1 MSGLFV
7 NIHFYEC
14 AQDLT
19 FCTPISPLYFL
30 CSRRQNDVQAQ
41 ARCHRIGQTKDVRI
55 YRLVTSRTF
64 EQEMFDRASK
74 KLGLEQAVL
83 GSFGTD
89 EDDDKPTSKEMEQ
102 LLKRGAYAL
111 LEDDND
117 EVVKQFCAD
126 DIESILATRTRTRV
140 VEGAKTA
147 SWLNKQGMV
156 VSKSKFTSD
165 SKSAGLDMDDPLFW
179 QKVMPDFITP
189 MLMIQQLQD
198 LSHEI
203 LGTVKKTGRG
213 RGRWKKKHAEE
224 LALKEENDSTE
235 NSKPEMVPIEEEG
248 KMDNIND
255 NAQED
260 SGNKDDMQTENIK
273 DDSDKKIS
281 KDNTEED
288 IGNKDD
294 IQTENIKNDSDKKI
308 SEDNTEEDTGNK
320 DDMQTENTEDGDD
333 KMIEKFQLTKTQ
345 KRKIA
350 KFMSDL
356 KSMMEGLFDEAE
368 DDNLPSEEKGSAQK
382 LLLNVSVKEKIFNED
397 QRRYARATL
406 KRLEGNRRRRCR
418 TSDQGGRSTPRKQ
431 SYHDDSIEIRE
442 ELRIVSSKKIK
453 RRRRKGGDDDDEPH
467 ERKRKRSS
475 LEIGDDGYKIHSDD
489 EADWSD
495 VDDDVYNQKSK
506 KSATI
511 SRKEARRRRQWA
523 SDGDAAVAAGRP
535 WPALPRTVVAK
546 VLKSLLDEVLKHDE
560 AKGGIF
566 SVPVPRED
574 FPEYYEQ
581 VKIPMDYGTMKKKLD
596 NGEYRS
602 AQAMQKDFRLV
613 MQNCLQFNAHE
624 SEICQEARQQALMRP
639 SQLRGAAMA
648 NDLFLAED
656 GSVLQ
661 ILDDKSAGAPVKKR
675 KRRTKEEMRRDEAIA
690 AIEKEKKK
698 KEKEEKKKAKKRAK
712 DEDVI
717 DLGVEDDDVPLT
729 SMKKK
734 KPRIKINL
742 REAEDNKKTIAVAD
756 EKPTC
761 VSKEED
767 GDDGTVDRRKK
778 TPVSRKKRTR
788 KSDRTKENTAENSAK
803 KVVRRR
809 SAKQKEIESHDA
821 DYLDVAL
828 LKKEREGLGG
838 DLSYHAS
845 RKLFTSRG
853 AWVLPAPLQPDKFRD
868 VAMAIFKKIEK
879 IDRYSVFAEP
889 VSDGD
894 APDYSDI
901 VKNPIDL
908 ATMNS
913 KVEKGGY
920 GEGTK
925 GASKLYSDFLLMFDN
940 CRLYNEDDGEVT
952 EEAARIMA
960 LVPEL
965 YGGAC
970 AVTLK
975 KQKK

>member
-1 MSGLFV
+1 M
-7 NIHFYEC
+7 
-14 AQDLT
+14 
-19 FCTPISPLYFL
+19 
-30 CSRRQNDVQAQ
+30 QAQ

-83 GSFGTD
+83 GSFGQE

-111 LEDDND
+111 LEDDN
-117 EVVKQFCAD
+117 EKIEQFCAD
-126 DIESILATRTRTRV
+126 DIDNILATRTRTRV

-165 SKSAGLDMDDPLFW
+165 TKSADLDMNDPLFW

-189 MLMIQQLQD
+189 MLMTQQLQD

-203 LGTVKKTGRG
+203 LGTVKKVGRG

-224 LALKEENDSTE
+224 DAQKEENNQEAENGSAKNSQPEASDSIKEGE
-235 NSKPEMVPIEEEG
+235 NEKDEG
-248 KMDNIND
+248 KVDP
-255 NAQED
+255 
-260 SGNKDDMQTENIK
+260 
-273 DDSDKKIS
+273 S
-281 KDNTEED
+281 KDEGKEEPQDKSDVQNESTEED
-288 IGNKDD
+288 G
-294 IQTENIKNDSDKKI
+294 DK
-308 SEDNTEEDTGNK
+308 T
-320 DDMQTENTEDGDD
+320 
-333 KMIEKFQLTKTQ
+333 EKFQLTKTQ

-356 KSMMEGLFDEAE
+356 KSMMEGLFDEAA
-368 DDNLPSEEKGSAQK
+368 DDNLPGEEKDSAQK
-382 LLLNVSVKEKIFNED
+382 LLLTVSVKEKLFNED
-397 QRRYARATL
+397 QRHYARVTL

-431 SYHDDSIEIRE
+431 SYDEGNIEIRE

-453 RRRRKGGDDDDEPH
+453 RRRRKGGGDDEPN
-467 ERKRKRSS
+467 ERKRKKTS
-475 LEIGDDGYKIHSDD
+475 EIGDDGYKIHSDD

-495 VDDDVYNQKSK
+495 VDDDVYGQKGK
-506 KSATI
+506 KNASI

-523 SDGDAAVAAGRP
+523 ADGDAAVAAGRP
-535 WPALPRTVVAK
+535 WPALPRTEVAK
-546 VLKSLLDEVLKHDE
+546 VLKTLLDEVLKHDE

-566 SVPVPRED
+566 SVPVPRDD

-581 VKIPMDYGTMKKKLD
+581 VKTPMDYGTMKKKLE

-639 SQLRGAAMA
+639 GQLRAAAMA

-661 ILDDKSAGAPVKKR
+661 IVDDKGSGTPVKKR
-675 KRRTKEEMRRDEAIA
+675 KRRTKEEMRRDAELA
-690 AIEKEKKK
+690 ALENKDKPKKK
-698 KEKEEKKKAKKRAK
+698 RGRKRK
-712 DEDVI
+712 DEEVI
-717 DLGVEDDDVPLT
+717 DLGVEEDDVPLT

-742 REAEDNKKTIAVAD
+742 RDAEDSQKASAVED
-756 EKPTC
+756 EEFNG
-761 VSKEED
+761 VSKEENND
-767 GDDGTVDRRKK
+767 EDDDVEKKK
-778 TPVSRKKRTR
+778 TPVSRKKRPR
-788 KSDRTKENTAENSAK
+788 KADKTQEKSSENSSK
-803 KVVRRR
+803 KIVRKR
-809 SAKQKEIESHDA
+809 SAKQKTPKSYDA
-821 DYLDVAL
+821 EYLDVAL

-838 DLSYHAS
+838 DLSYDAS

-853 AWVLPAPLQPDKFRD
+853 AWVLPAPLNPEKFRD
-868 VAMAIFKKIEK
+868 VALATFKKVEK

-889 VSDGD
+889 VSDSD

-913 KVEKGGY
+913 KLESGVY
-920 GEGTK
+920 GEGTE
-925 GASKLYSDFLLMFDN
+925 GSSKLYSDFLLMFDN

-970 AVTLK
+970 AAILK
-975 KQKK
+975 KQR

>member
-1 MSGLFV
+1 MCKEVASQNHLTLILFR
-7 NIHFYEC
+7 F
-14 AQDLT
+14 
-19 FCTPISPLYFL
+19 
-30 CSRRQNDVQAQ
+30 RQNDVQAQ

-83 GSFGTD
+83 GSFGQD
-89 EDDDKPTSKEMEQ
+89 EEDDKPTSKEMEQ

-117 EVVKQFCAD
+117 KIEQFCAD
-126 DIESILATRTRTRV
+126 DIDNILATRTRTRV

-165 SKSAGLDMDDPLFW
+165 TKSAELDMNDPLFW

-189 MLMIQQLQD
+189 MLMIQQLND

-203 LGTVKKTGRG
+203 LGTVKKVGRG

-224 LALKEENDSTE
+224 NAQKEEE
-235 NSKPEMVPIEEEG
+235 NAQKEESNQNEQNNTVEDSKPETLDSVNEKVNEGGDKTDEKVKEEG
-248 KMDNIND
+248 DKTDNDDNTKEDSEDNGDSQND
-255 NAQED
+255 NTED
-260 SGNKDDMQTENIK
+260 QNDNTE
-273 DDSDKKIS
+273 DDSDKK
-281 KDNTEED
+281 K
-288 IGNKDD
+288 
-294 IQTENIKNDSDKKI
+294 
-308 SEDNTEEDTGNK
+308 
-320 DDMQTENTEDGDD
+320 
-333 KMIEKFQLTKTQ
+333 EKFQLTKTQ

-368 DDNLPSEEKGSAQK
+368 DDNLPAEEKDSAQK
-382 LLLNVSVKEKIFNED
+382 LLLTVSVKEKLFNED
-397 QRRYARATL
+397 QRHYARVTL

-418 TSDQGGRSTPRKQ
+418 TSDQGGKATPRKHI
-431 SYHDDSIEIRE
+431 YDEDNMEIRE
-442 ELRIVSSKKIK
+442 ELRIVSSKKVK
-453 RRRRKGGDDDDEPH
+453 RRRRKGGDDDQHD
-467 ERKRKRSS
+467 RKRSKAS
-475 LEIGDDGYKIHSDD
+475 KEIGEDGYKIHSDD

-495 VDDDVYNQKSK
+495 VDDDVYGQKGK
-506 KSATI
+506 KSSSI
-511 SRKEARRRRQWA
+511 SMKEARRRRQWA
-523 SDGDAAVAAGRP
+523 ADGDAAVAAGRP
-535 WPALPRTVVAK
+535 WPALPRTEVSK
-546 VLKSLLDEVLKHDE
+546 VLTTLLDEVLKHDE
-560 AKGGIF
+560 AKGGVF
-566 SVPVPRED
+566 SVPVPRDE

-581 VKIPMDYGTMKKKLD
+581 VKTPMDYGTMKKKLE

-639 SQLRGAAMA
+639 SQLRAAAMA
-648 NDLFLAED
+648 NNLFLAED

-661 ILDDKSAGAPVKKR
+661 IIDDKSSATPVKKR
-675 KRRTKEEMRRDEAIA
+675 KRRTKEEMRRDEEA
-690 AIEKEKKK
+690 AAAEKKK
-698 KEKEEKKKAKKRAK
+698 KRKKKSK
-712 DEDVI
+712 DEDAM

-729 SMKKK
+729 TMKKK

-742 REAEDNKKTIAVAD
+742 KDIEKSQATTKNGNEESNGNSREGDGGGKKRSR
-756 EKPTC
+756 KSGQ
-761 VSKEED
+761 SKEKSTENSS
-767 GDDGTVDRRKK
+767 KK
-778 TPVSRKKRTR
+778 IIRKRTG
-788 KSDRTKENTAENSAK
+788 KQTAAKPNDKESNDK
-803 KVVRRR
+803 
-809 SAKQKEIESHDA
+809 
-821 DYLDVAL
+821 DYLDIPL
-828 LKKEREGLGG
+828 LKKERENLGSN
-838 DLSYHAS
+838 LSFDTS
-845 RKLFTSRG
+845 RKLFTGRG
-853 AWVLPAPLQPDKFRD
+853 PWVLPAPLSPDKFRD
-868 VAMAIFKKIEK
+868 VALATFKKVEK

-889 VSDGD
+889 VSDTD

-913 KVEKGGY
+913 KVTSGAY
-920 GEGTK
+920 GEGSD
-925 GASKLYSDFLLMFDN
+925 ASSKLYSDFLLMFDN

-970 AVTLK
+970 VAVLRK
-975 KQKK
+975 KK

>member
-1 MSGLFV
+1 M
-7 NIHFYEC
+7 
-14 AQDLT
+14 
-19 FCTPISPLYFL
+19 
-30 CSRRQNDVQAQ
+30 QAQ

-83 GSFGTD
+83 GSFGQD

-117 EVVKQFCAD
+117 EIVKQFCAD

-165 SKSAGLDMDDPLFW
+165 TKSADLDMNDPLFW

-203 LGTVKKTGRG
+203 LGTVKKVGRG
-213 RGRWKKKHAEE
+213 RGRWKKKLVEETSESVNDRQKEKDDVIESSNVNAFDGTSESINAGEE
-224 LALKEENDSTE
+224 LVDNSNDATDVDSGE
-235 NSKPEMVPIEEEG
+235 KKNKRIEPIEEPSE
-248 KMDNIND
+248 
-255 NAQED
+255 
-260 SGNKDDMQTENIK
+260 
-273 DDSDKKIS
+273 KK
-281 KDNTEED
+281 
-288 IGNKDD
+288 
-294 IQTENIKNDSDKKI
+294 
-308 SEDNTEEDTGNK
+308 SELFE
-320 DDMQTENTEDGDD
+320 
-333 KMIEKFQLTKTQ
+333 LTKTQ

-368 DDNLPSEEKGSAQK
+368 DENLPTEEKASAQK
-382 LLLNVSVKEKIFNED
+382 LLLTISVKEKLFNED
-397 QRRYARATL
+397 QRHYARATL
-406 KRLEGNRRRRCR
+406 KRLEGSRRRRCR
-418 TSDQGGRSTPRKQ
+418 TSDQGGRGTPRKQ
-431 SYHDDSIEIRE
+431 SYDEDNIEIRE

-453 RRRRKGGDDDDEPH
+453 RRRRKGGTDDDQQ
-467 ERKRKRSS
+467 ERKRRKSTA
-475 LEIGDDGYKIHSDD
+475 EIGEDGYKIHSDD

-495 VDDDVYNQKSK
+495 VDDDVYGQQGK
-506 KSATI
+506 KNVTI
-511 SRKEARRRRQWA
+511 SRKEANRRRQWA
-523 SDGDAAVAAGRP
+523 ADGDAAVAAGRP
-535 WPALPRTVVAK
+535 WPALPRTEVSK
-546 VLKSLLDEVLKHDE
+546 VLKSLLEEVLKHDE

-566 SVPVPRED
+566 SVPVPRDE

-581 VKIPMDYGTMKKKLD
+581 VKIPMDYGTMKKKLE

-639 SQLRGAAMA
+639 SLLRAAAMA

-661 ILDDKSAGAPVKKR
+661 IVDEKNPGTPVKKR
-675 KRRTKEEMRRDEAIA
+675 KRRTKEEMRRDEAA
-690 AIEKEKKK
+690 AAAAGKNKKGR
-698 KEKEEKKKAKKRAK
+698 KRAK
-712 DEDVI
+712 DGDVI

-734 KPRIKINL
+734 KPRIKINI
-742 REAEDNKKTIAVAD
+742 REAEGSQTTGSVKSPEIKGTSLEDIAGAGASDDIDD
-756 EKPTC
+756 E
-761 VSKEED
+761 
-767 GDDGTVDRRKK
+767 DRQKASA
-778 TPVSRKKRTR
+778 SRKKRSR
-788 KSDRTKENTAENSAK
+788 KSDRSRESTGETSSK
-803 KVVRRR
+803 KIVRRR
-809 SAKQKEIESHDA
+809 SAKQKTRKSYNA

-828 LKKEREGLGG
+828 LKKEREGLGA
-838 DLSYHAS
+838 DLSYDAA

-853 AWVLPAPLQPDKFRD
+853 PWVLPEPLTRDKFRD
-868 VAMAIFKKIEK
+868 VALATFKKVEK

-889 VSDGD
+889 VSDSD

-901 VKNPIDL
+901 VENPIDL

-913 KVEKGGY
+913 KVDSGVY
-920 GEGTK
+920 GEGTE
-925 GASKLYSDFLLMFDN
+925 GSAKLYSDFLLMFDN

-960 LVPEL
+960 IVPEL

-970 AVTLK
+970 VAILK
-975 KQKK
+975 KQK

>member
-1 MSGLFV
+1 MSALFV
-7 NIHFYEC
+7 KIYFMSLHKRKLYV
-14 AQDLT
+14 QPSHLSI
-19 FCTPISPLYFL
+19 FCSL
-30 CSRRQNDVQAQ
+30 RQNDVQAQ

-83 GSFGTD
+83 GSFGQD
-89 EDDDKPTSKEMEQ
+89 EDDEKPTSKEMEQ

-165 SKSAGLDMDDPLFW
+165 SKSAGLDMNDPLFW

-203 LGTVKKTGRG
+203 LGTVKKVGRG

-224 LALKEENDSTE
+224 IEQKEESSQKEQNDSAE
-235 NSKPEMVPIEEEG
+235 NSKPEMAESKKEMVTIEEEG
-248 KMDNIND
+248 KMDNSEDITE
-255 NAQED
+255 ED
-260 SGNKDDMQTENIK
+260 SGNKDD
-273 DDSDKKIS
+273 
-281 KDNTEED
+281 
-288 IGNKDD
+288 
-294 IQTENIKNDSDKKI
+294 
-308 SEDNTEEDTGNK
+308 TGDK
-320 DDMQTENTEDGDD
+320 DDMQNKNTEDDGH
-333 KMIEKFQLTKTQ
+333 KKIEKFQLTKTQ

-368 DDNLPSEEKGSAQK
+368 DDNLPSEEKANAQK

-397 QRRYARATL
+397 QRHYARATL

-418 TSDQGGRSTPRKQ
+418 TSDQGGRSTPRKE

-442 ELRIVSSKKIK
+442 ELRIVSSKKMK
-453 RRRRKGGDDDDEPH
+453 RRRRKGDGDDEQH
-467 ERKRKRSS
+467 ERKRKKSS

-495 VDDDVYNQKSK
+495 VDDDVYSQKAK
-506 KSATI
+506 KSVTI
-511 SRKEARRRRQWA
+511 SRKEACRRRQWA
-523 SDGDAAVAAGRP
+523 ADGDAAVAAGRP
-535 WPALPRTVVAK
+535 WPALPRTEVPK

-574 FPEYYEQ
+574 FPEYYDQ
-581 VKIPMDYGTMKKKLD
+581 VKIPMDYGTMMKKLD

-613 MQNCLQFNAHE
+613 MQNCLDFNAHE
-624 SEICQEARQQALMRP
+624 SEICQEARQQVLMRP
-639 SQLRGAAMA
+639 SQLRAAAMA

-661 ILDDKSAGAPVKKR
+661 ILDDKSSATPVKKR

-690 AIEKEKKK
+690 AAEKEKKK
-698 KEKEEKKKAKKRAK
+698 EEKKEKKKGKKRAK

-742 REAEDNKKTIAVAD
+742 REAEDSQKTIAVED
-756 EKPTC
+756 EELNC
-761 VSKEED
+761 ISREED
-767 GDDGTVDRRKK
+767 GVDGNVDRKKK

-788 KSDRTKENTAENSAK
+788 KSDRTKENTAENSTK
-803 KVVRRR
+803 KIVRRR
-809 SAKQKEIESHDA
+809 STKQKAIESHDA

-838 DLSYHAS
+838 DLSYDAS

-853 AWVLPAPLQPDKFRD
+853 AWVLPAPLTPDKFRD
-868 VAMAIFKKIEK
+868 VALAIFKKIEK

-889 VSDGD
+889 VSDSD

-913 KVEKGGY
+913 KIEKGGY

-970 AVTLK
+970 AATLK